1 MEQINLKHWVLD
13 GDLRGV
19 VSNQATKHTTRA
31 SATKKWTRMDA
42 IIEYESQNEK
52 GNGSK

>member
-1 MEQINLKHWVLD
+1 MEQINPEHRVLD
-13 GDLRGV
+13 RDLRGM
-19 VSNQATKHTTRA
+19 VSNQATKHTTRT

-42 IIEYESQNEK
+42 IAEYESQNEK